1 MAKYKLEFKTNI
13 NYRVLKHS
21 IDPTKVRVGR
31 YHKDLAVSQFN
42 AIKHSYTNYDAI
54 MRDLLLNSDAGFDQ
68 CRSVIKSIYRSL
80 VAALGEDTRSAAL
93 ECYRVSVAHALR
105 VCDRPVEVR

>member
-1 MAKYKLEFKTNI
+1 MDRYTLQFKKNI

-21 IDPTKVRVGR
+21 IDPQKVRVGR
-31 YHKDLAVSQFN
+31 YHKDPAITQFN

-54 MRDLLLNSDAGFDQ
+54 MRDLLLNSDVSFEQ
-68 CRSVIKSIYRSL
+68 CRSVIQAIYRSL
-80 VAALGEDTRSAAL
+80 VGALGEDTKAVAL
-93 ECYRVSVAHALR
+93 ECYRVSVAHARR